1 MSLTVAQL
9 RTALK
14 DSYNAKV
21 QQLGLAESDVVTET
35 DNGEA
40 LTDVVVGVC
49 DTVRTVSPNNVKYP
63 KIKT

>member
-9 RTALK
+9 RVALK
-14 DSYNAKV
+14 DAYNAKV
-21 QQLGLAESDVVTET
+21 SDLGLSETDVITET

-40 LTDVVVGVC
+40 LTDAVVGVC
-49 DTVRTVSPNNVKYP
+49 DTVRTISPNNVKYP